1 MTVRP
6 CTTGDFKSILHF
18 LNELQGKTFDP
29 ELLQPMFEKNISNP
43 ANIYLVA
50 EHYNQVVGYL
60 SCHVQLLL
68 HHAGLVGEVQEIFV
82 LKEFRG
88 KGAGKLLIDELKE
101 IVKTRGAVQLEVTTR
116 AIRERAIKFY
126 KREKFEDSHK
136 KLVYY
141 L

>member
-18 LNELQGKTFDP
+18 LTELQGKTFDP

-88 KGAGKLLIDELKE
+88 KGAGKLLIDELK
-101 IVKTRGAVQLEVTTR
+101 
-116 AIRERAIKFY
+116 
-126 KREKFEDSHK
+126 
-136 KLVYY
+136 
-141 L
+141 